1 MDRPMRNFLLLL
13 CGLSLLLPSSGCT
26 KSAEN
31 AENVAAELPDWL
43 EEDAPRKSRKKQLD
57 EPADAEEEF
66 DSARANDRP
75 AHARPGKLELK
86 LNPGDR
92 FPLTKVVDVELAQA
106 SLSGQPEISRRRLEL
121 TLMIEVAD
129 RRADRTQL
137 RVKYDRVKYSRE
149 VAGEK
154 LDYDSRTPPA
164 EVPFAVRM
172 YHDMVR
178 DGFSFWI
185 NQENQIVEADDFKA
199 FLTRCLRNIPE
210 EKRQQA
216 LFEAEGNGENGI
228 TDFIDNSIALLPFG
242 YRKAGDT
249 WDKTRNVARPIPM
262 VIRNTYRL
270 EELNDETAI
279 ISITGKVGAS
289 TTTGESLVSNDFR
302 VTVTGGQTNGE
313 CTVFRDTGLP
323 RSSRVETLVDMLVQ
337 AQSIEFR
344 QQQKTVTTIESY
356 PVASNAPAAVIGASY
371 EETGEEEEE
380 PRPRRRTTIRR
391 PSRDE

>member
-1 MDRPMRNFLLLL
+1 MDEPMRTFFTLL
-13 CGLSLLLPSSGCT
+13 CGLSLLTWSPGCSKPSDNAV
-26 KSAEN
+26 AES
-31 AENVAAELPDWL
+31 VPDWL
-43 EEDAPRKSRKKQLD
+43 EEDAPRKPRKKPLD
-57 EPADAEEEF
+57 ERADDEEEF
-66 DSARANDRP
+66 DSAAANDRP
-75 AHARPGKLELK
+75 AHTRPGKLELK

-249 WDKTRNVARPIPM
+249 WDKTRNVSRPIPM
-262 VIRNTYRL
+262 VIRSTYRL

-279 ISITGKVGAS
+279 ISINGKVGAS

-356 PVASNAPAAVIGASY
+356 PVASNAPAKVIGASY
-371 EETGEEEEE
+371 EETGEEDEE
-380 PRPRRRTTIRR
+380 PRPRKRSSARRVTR
-391 PSRDE
+391 EE

>member
-1 MDRPMRNFLLLL
+1 MRNCLLLL
-13 CGLSLLLPSSGCT
+13 MGLSLFLPCSGCT
-26 KSAEN
+26 KSSGD

-43 EEDAPRKSRKKQLD
+43 DDDGPSPSRKTRRKPDAETEEDYN
-57 EPADAEEEF
+57 
-66 DSARANDRP
+66 SAAGNDRP
-75 AHARPGKLELK
+75 SAERPGKLELK

-92 FPLTKVVDVELAQA
+92 FPLTKVVNVELAQA
-106 SLSGQPEISRRRLEL
+106 SLSGTPEMSRRRLEL
-121 TLMIEVAD
+121 MLMIEVAD

-137 RVKYDRVKYSRE
+137 RVKYDRVKYARE

-154 LDYDSRTPPA
+154 LEYDSRNPPA

-178 DGFSFWI
+178 DGFTFWL
-185 NQENQIVEADDFKA
+185 NNENQIVEAEDFKA
-199 FLTRCLRNIPE
+199 FLNRCLRNIPE

-216 LFEAEGNGENGI
+216 MLEAEGNGENGI

-242 YRKAGDT
+242 YRKAGDS
-249 WDKTRNVARPIPM
+249 WDKTRTVARPVPM

-289 TTTGESLVSNDFR
+289 TTTGESLTSNDFR

-337 AQSIEFR
+337 AENIEFR

-356 PVASNAPAAVIGASY
+356 PVVASAPSRVIGASY
-371 EETGEEEEE
+371 EEPTEEEVE
-380 PRPRRRTTIRR
+380 PRPRRRTSPRR
-391 PSRDE
+391 IMRDE

>member
-1 MDRPMRNFLLLL
+1 MDRPMRISLLLII
-13 CGLSLLLPSSGCT
+13 GLSLLLPATGCS
-26 KSAEN
+26 KAPEQGDGD
-31 AENVAAELPDWL
+31 NVASELPDWL
-43 EEDAPRKSRKKQLD
+43 EEDEARPARKSRKRSS
-57 EPADAEEEF
+57 EAAEEVAY
-66 DSARANDRP
+66 DSAAENDRP
-75 AHARPGKLELK
+75 AHERPGRLELK

-106 SLSGQPEISRRRLEL
+106 SLNGPPEISRRRLEL
-121 TLMIEVAD
+121 MLMIEVAD
-129 RRADRTQL
+129 RRSDRTQL
-137 RVKYDRVKYSRE
+137 RVKYERVKYSRE

-154 LDYDSRTPPA
+154 LEYDSRTPPA

-178 DGFSFWI
+178 DGFAFWL
-185 NQENQIVEADDFKA
+185 NQENQIVEAEDFKA
-199 FLTRCLRNIPE
+199 FLNRCLRNIPE

-216 LFEAEGNGENGI
+216 LLEAEGNGENGI

-242 YRKAGDT
+242 YRKTGDS
-249 WDKTRNVARPIPM
+249 WDKTRNVSRPIPM

-289 TTTGESLVSNDFR
+289 TTTGESPISNDFR
-302 VTVTGGQTNGE
+302 VTVTGGQSMGE

-337 AQSIEFR
+337 AQSVEFR
-344 QQQKTVTTIESY
+344 QQQRTVTTIESY
-356 PVASNAPAAVIGASY
+356 PVVAGAAATRISAR
-371 EETGEEEEE
+371 E
-380 PRPRRRTTIRR
+380 
-391 PSRDE
+391 